1 MIDGREV
8 LAIAT
13 TLGLLPNIVEK
24 DHVLSWILAGIFQHP
39 ALTETWLFKG
49 GTCLKKCYFET
60 YRFSEDIS
68 TSLSLMEANSTTVF

>member
-24 DHVLSWILAGIFQHP
+24 DYVLSWILAGIFQHP

-49 GTCLKKCYFET
+49 GTCLKKCFFET
-60 YRFSEDIS
+60 YRFSEDFRLHS
-68 TSLSLMEANSTTVF
+68 H